1 MSDWAEYQK
10 LGNEA
15 FLLTLKSVCKALQEQ
30 GITSVEMAYSGG
42 GDSGDYE
49 HPVFMR
55 EGEDVSPDGSVERF
69 RLHRKWDFEK
79 ALWINTG
86 IEKSTATLEDAA
98 FDLMVDAVRIRHSGW
113 EINEGGEGTVTL
125 DVPLGVVTVNH
136 GSHYISTEWDEYS
149 LCAEGGEE

>member
-1 MSDWAEYQK
+1 MSNWAEYQK
-10 LGNEA
+10 LENEA

-30 GITSVEMAYSGG
+30 GITSVETVYSGG

-69 RLHRKWDFEK
+69 RAHREWSRKK

-86 IEKSTATLEDAA
+86 IKKSTATLEDAA
-98 FDLMVDAVRIRHSGW
+98 FDLMEKAVSIRHGGW
-113 EINEGGEGTVTL
+113 ENNEGGEGTVTL
-125 DVPLGVVTVNH
+125 DVPLGVLTVNH
-136 GSHYISTEWDEYS
+136 GNHCISTEWDEYS
-149 LCAEGGEE
+149 FCAEGGEE